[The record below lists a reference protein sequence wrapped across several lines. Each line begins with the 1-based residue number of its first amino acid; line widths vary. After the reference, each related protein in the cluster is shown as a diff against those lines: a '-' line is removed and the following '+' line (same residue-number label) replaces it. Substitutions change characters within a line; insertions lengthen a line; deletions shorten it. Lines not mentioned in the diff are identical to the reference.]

1 MPFAIEFAELIYDFG
16 LFNNVDLFVLGLRRR
31 VLLSIDLAIAGR
43 DLPSIFCYGNCIRLT
58 KMGEK

>member
-1 MPFAIEFAELIYDFG
+1 MPFAIEFAELIYDLG

-43 DLPSIFCYGNCIRLT
+43 DLPSIFCYGNFI
-58 KMGEK
+58 